1 MGVIASVE
9 LLLDV
14 SADDGPDGVN
24 ELLREL
30 QRHFTSTSCLVDYR
44 IEGFRMA
51 GRQTQEVLASGEYE
65 EGLAFA
71 KGPRSVERLVALST
85 AHLSEAGRQWVEA
98 GMEGA
103 IGHATET
110 GGFLYVGDPTGV
122 QDWRR
127 IPEEVQ
133 EILSW
138 AHDEALTWVKFDCDG
153 LLHQGLR
160 VFE

>member
-14 SADDGPDGVN
+14 SPDEGPDGVN

-51 GRQTQEVLASGEYE
+51 GRQTQEALAASTYE

-71 KGPRSVERLVALST
+71 RGPREVEKLVALST
-85 AHLSEAGRQWVEA
+85 AHLSEAGREWVGA

-103 IGHATET
+103 IGHSTEA
-110 GGFLYVGDPTGV
+110 GGFLYVVEAPGA
-122 QDWRR
+122 QDETLV
-127 IPEEVQ
+127 PEEVRAV
-133 EILSW
+133 LSW
-138 AHDEALTWVKFDCDG
+138 AREQSLTWVKFDCDG
-153 LLHQGLR
+153 LIEPGLQ

>member
-14 SADDGPDGVN
+14 SADEGADGVN

-44 IEGFRMA
+44 IEGFRQA
-51 GRQTQEVLASGEYE
+51 GQQTLDILPVGAYE

-71 KGPRSVERLVALST
+71 KAPRAVERLVALST
-85 AHLSEAGRQWVEA
+85 AHLSEAGRLWVEA
-98 GMEGA
+98 GMDGA
-103 IGHATET
+103 IGHRTET
-110 GGFLYVGDPTGV
+110 GGFLYVGDVSGV
-122 QDWRR
+122 RDENR

-133 EILSW
+133 AILSW
-138 AHDEALTWVKFDCDG
+138 AEDEALTWVKFDCDG
-153 LLHQGLR
+153 LVQPGLR